1 MFDFMDFDM
10 STENVSMPSDPYI
23 PEATDC
29 MRCGVCLSQCPTY
42 QLTQDEQ
49 ESPRSR
55 IRTISK
61 IVVEQQKVTD
71 EAIEHL
77 QNCVQCRACE
87 AICPSQMAYG
97 ELFDKAQDI
106 LQQELVKSAYSK
118 IAFKLIE
125 NKTSFNALLP
135 FVKAYK
141 VTGLQ
146 ALFRGLRLV
155 NLVSLERA
163 DKYTQSPVLSSLKQL
178 YSVQNSIGRVALFSG
193 CISDRFDRETL
204 TSAIRVLNSI
214 GYDVFI
220 PKQQNCCGA
229 IHYHNGE
236 QAKAKELMLNNV
248 AVFNALNIEAIIYCA
263 TGCGSQLSEYQQ
275 ILDDEE
281 IKIEDS
287 FKAELVEIS
296 NFVEQ
301 HWPDSL
307 ALVSSNKHVLVHEP
321 CSQRNVLKN
330 QQAVYQL
337 LHKIPELVVSELADN
352 KLCCGAGGTY
362 MLSHPDN
369 ADALRDMKW
378 QHIEQT
384 EADYLV
390 TSNIGCAMHIATGA
404 KGKKPI
410 EIIHP
415 ITLLAKQ
422 FPKE

>member
-10 STENVSMPSDPYI
+10 STQNVSMPSGPYI

-42 QLTQDEQ
+42 QLTHDEQ

-61 IVVEQQKVTD
+61 IVVEQQKVTN

-87 AICPSQMAYG
+87 AICPSKMAYG
-97 ELFDKAQDI
+97 ALFDQAQEI
-106 LQQELVKSAYSK
+106 LQRQQFKTGYSK

-125 NKTSFNALLP
+125 HKHAFNAVLPLL
-135 FVKAYK
+135 KAYQ

-146 ALFRGLRLV
+146 SLFRRLRWVKLIG
-155 NLVSLERA
+155 LERA
-163 DKYTQSPVLSSLKQL
+163 DKYAQLPALSALK
-178 YSVQNSIGRVALFSG
+178 SVYPARDSIGSVALFSG

-204 TSAIRVLNSI
+204 TSAISVLNNI

-236 QAKAKELMLNNV
+236 QARAKELMLNNV
-248 AVFNALNIEAIIYCA
+248 SVFNDLNVEAIIYCA

-281 IKIEDS
+281 SKIEDN

-307 ALVSSNKHVLVHEP
+307 SLISSNKSVLVHEP

-330 QQAVYQL
+330 QQAAYQL
-337 LHKIPELVVSELADN
+337 LTKIPDLSVSELADN